1 MMQDYTILVMRK
13 AMFRRE
19 ETVRIA
25 ATTGI
30 IDLILAEKQSKRDGS
45 FSCQESS
52 SQASCSQQAEIPC
65 GLGQGLFE
73 ELSGLLERCLYQQVL
88 CFFML
93 PFLNSDLFFSFSFEL
108 CFLLEL
114 DCRIQAKVK
123 EVMYHGLV
131 KIVLMDPSSAG
142 AVFDFLLPHFLCF
155 FREVS
160 TCWILLSFF

>member
-45 FSCQESS
+45 FSFQESS
-52 SQASCSQQAEIPC
+52 SQASCSQQPEIPR

-73 ELSGLLERCLYQQVL
+73 ELSGLLQRCLYQQVL
-88 CFFML
+88 CFFIL
-93 PFLNSDLFFSFSFEL
+93 PFLNSDLFFSF
-108 CFLLEL
+108 FL
-114 DCRIQAKVK
+114 
-123 EVMYHGLV
+123 
-131 KIVLMDPSSAG
+131 
-142 AVFDFLLPHFLCF
+142 
-155 FREVS
+155 
-160 TCWILLSFF
+160 